1 MQIVIYFYFDLIFD
15 YTTIKLLRFFSWN
28 NIINNNN
35 DIVEKLISIV
45 NDLVYAFGCDLV
57 YVLCLKPVGTTNN

>member
-28 NIINNNN
+28 NINNNN
-35 DIVEKLISIV
+35 IVEKLISIV

-57 YVLCLKPVGTTNN
+57 YMLCLWPVGTTNN

>member
-28 NIINNNN
+28 NINNNN
-35 DIVEKLISIV
+35 TVEKLISIV

-57 YVLCLKPVGTTNN
+57 YMLCL